1 MAVQK
6 KLQATSRRIE
16 KLLREDSLERIRV
29 RGKRVLLIIC
39 FFLVVL
45 LSWILVQAWMSLS
58 TESVRL
64 GNDIEQQLASS
75 KVQKSLADKPS
86 ANYDSIKKDLLF
98 GKVEAATPVVSNVSA
113 VPTPKVSTVA
123 LTLIGVYVSDDPIDS
138 YAIIE
143 NNKDKEQEVFERG
156 QTIFDAAKLLK
167 IFPDKVE
174 IDRNGTIEVL
184 ALEEG
189 GSGGSGTGSS
199 SSSDGASEE
208 LIKVDETELTQQLE
222 NLPLLL
228 TQARAVPYFKDGK
241 AVGLRLFAIKRDS
254 LYEKV
259 GLKNGDIL
267 VDINGESLADITQAA
282 KIFEKL
288 KTDRELSLKL
298 ERSRQN
304 KVLKYEIR

>member
-1 MAVQK
+1 MAAHR

-29 RGKRVLLIIC
+29 RGKRALLALC
-39 FFLVVL
+39 FCLLAL
-45 LSWILVQAWMSLS
+45 LSWVLMRGWMSLS
-58 TESVRL
+58 TESVKL
-64 GNDIEQQLASS
+64 GNDIEQQLTAS
-75 KVQKSLADKPS
+75 KVQKSLVDKPTTS
-86 ANYDSIKKDLLF
+86 YDSIKKDLLF
-98 GKVEAATPVVSNVSA
+98 GKVESAAPAAANVA
-113 VPTPKVSTVA
+113 AAPTPKASTVA
-123 LTLIGVYVSDDPIDS
+123 LTLIGVYVSDDPTDS

-156 QTIFDAAKLLK
+156 QSIFEAAKLLK
-167 IFPDKVE
+167 IFTDRVE
-174 IDRNGTIEVL
+174 IDRAGTIEVL

-189 GSGGSGTGSS
+189 ATGGVS
-199 SSSDGASEE
+199 SSSDSSGESEE
-208 LIKVDETELTQQLE
+208 LIKVDETELTEQLE

>member
-1 MAVQK
+1 MAVHK

-29 RGKRVLLIIC
+29 RGKRILLLACFLLIG
-39 FFLVVL
+39 L
-45 LSWILVQAWMSLS
+45 LSWVLMQGWMSLS
-58 TESVRL
+58 TESVKL

-75 KVQKSLADKPS
+75 KVQKSLSDRPKTDYS
-86 ANYDSIKKDLLF
+86 SIKTDLLF
-98 GKVEAATPVVSNVSA
+98 GKVEAPVAAVNVGS
-113 VPTPKVSTVA
+113 VPAPKVSTVA
-123 LTLIGVYVSDDPIDS
+123 LTLIGVYVSDDPTDS

-156 QTIFDAAKLLK
+156 QSVFAAAKLLR
-167 IFPDKVE
+167 IFTDKVE

-189 GSGGSGTGSS
+189 GTGGPSSGSGA
-199 SSSDGASEE
+199 SSDGTEE